1 MSATI
6 VVRAPDDPVT
16 RFAVEE
22 LAFYASVIA
31 GEAVSQGEP
40 APGTNLLLE
49 INPSVGSGDAFL
61 LRSTATGL
69 TIASATSRGILHGVY
84 AYLES
89 LGVRFP
95 FPGREHEV
103 IPRRDLNTDGYERLE
118 VPAFARRGMTFSGD
132 VEHARG
138 WIDFCGKHR
147 LNWVF
152 HHTGSDEWWSQ
163 HRDVLWPEL
172 QKRGISLE
180 LGGHF
185 LPRFLPRDLFAEHPD
200 WFRFVDGER
209 RNDHNLCPSSRPAL
223 EYLQERVRAYVR
235 AMPEAEV
242 YNVWADD
249 TAEDATTWCACEH
262 CRGYSPSDQN
272 LIVMNALARA
282 VRDVKPAARMVCIA
296 YHETIAPPEKVE
308 PDQGIVLM
316 FAPRE
321 RCYAHALDDPSCAK
335 NREHARWLENLLKVF
350 DPEATE
356 IFEYY
361 PDQVVFNHMAPALA
375 DTISGD
381 VRYYHGLGI
390 GLVEPLLTTF
400 THPWLS
406 PPAAAILQSHALWN
420 VNADLRAA
428 LEDHART
435 YYGDEAMVAYFEHRE
450 RALQRAVAACDFTHP
465 VAAFWTP
472 PIDRPGVTARHI
484 EGLERSLD
492 DLRLARAAL
501 ADAGRRVEDPYRER
515 IVAEAR
521 AFDLAGRRVNGQIH
535 FARGLLAYDRYTASH
550 RPEDARAAI
559 GHFEHAYADLNE
571 ILVSDGRLR
580 RTFPIADRYIQQI
593 TRDFTPPGES
603 GTVLGIEC

>member
-1 MSATI
+1 MSVVI
-6 VVRAPDDPVT
+6 VVRGPDDSIM
-16 RFAVEE
+16 RFAAEE
-22 LAFYASVIA
+22 LAFYARAIS
-31 GEAVSQGEP
+31 GETVSRGEP
-40 APGTNLLLE
+40 
-49 INPSVGSGDAFL
+49 GSGTSIVLEVNPNVGRGDTFL
-61 LRSTATGL
+61 LRSTSSGL
-69 TIASATSRGILHGVY
+69 TIASTTSRGVLYGVY

-89 LGVRFP
+89 LGTRFP

-103 IPRRDLNTDGYERLE
+103 IPRRDLPMTGYERVE
-118 VPAFARRGMTFSGD
+118 TPAFARRGMTFSGD

-152 HHTGSDEWWSQ
+152 HHTGSDAWWLQ
-163 HRDVLWPEL
+163 NRDTLWPEL

-185 LPRFLPRDLFAEHPD
+185 LPRFLPRELFREHPD
-200 WFRFVDGER
+200 WFRFADGER

-223 EYLQERVRAYVR
+223 EYVQERVRAYVR

-249 TAEDATTWCACEH
+249 TAEDATTWCACEA

-282 VRDVKPAARMVCIA
+282 VRDVKPSARMVCIA
-296 YHETIAPPEKVE
+296 YHETIAPPRQIE
-308 PDQGIVLM
+308 PDEGIVLM

-321 RCYAHALDDPSCAK
+321 RCYAHELDDPSCAK
-335 NREHARWLENLLKVF
+335 NRQHARWLEDLLKVF
-350 DPEATE
+350 NPASTE

-381 VRYYHGLGI
+381 VRYYHRLGI

-400 THPWLS
+400 THPWIS
-406 PPAAAILQSHALWN
+406 PPAAAILQSRALWD
-420 VNADLRAA
+420 VNAELSAA
-428 LEDHART
+428 LADHART

-450 RALQRAVAACDFTHP
+450 RALRRAIAACDFTHP

-472 PIDRPGVTARHI
+472 PIDRPDVTARYL

-501 ADAGRRVEDPYRER
+501 AEAGNRADDAYRQR
-515 IVAEAR
+515 IIAEAR
-521 AFDLAGRRVNGQIH
+521 ACDLAGRRVNGQIH
-535 FARGLLAYDRYTASH
+535 FARGLLAYDRFART
-550 RPEDARAAI
+550 RQPEDARAAI
-559 GHFEHAYADLNE
+559 GYFEHAYADLSE
-571 ILVSDGRLR
+571 VRVRDGHLS
-580 RTFPIADRYIQQI
+580 RTFQLADRLIARI
-593 TRDFTPPGES
+593 LAE
-603 GTVLGIEC
+603 L